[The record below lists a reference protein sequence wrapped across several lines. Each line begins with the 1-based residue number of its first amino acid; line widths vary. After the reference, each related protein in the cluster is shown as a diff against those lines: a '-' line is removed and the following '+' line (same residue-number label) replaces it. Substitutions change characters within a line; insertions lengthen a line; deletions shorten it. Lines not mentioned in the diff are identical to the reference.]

1 MTSDSIARGQR
12 AAREFAEVEAAFDAV
27 REAAIKRLFD
37 TKISEG
43 EQRERLYLAVQNLG
57 AVRKAIR
64 LVIDDGHMQQAADTA
79 AQTIAQGEP
88 V

>member
-1 MTSDSIARGQR
+1 MSTDSIARGQR

-27 REAAIKRLFD
+27 REAAVKRLFD

-43 EQRERLYLAVQNLG
+43 EQRERLYLAVQNLD

-64 LVIDDGHMQQAADTA
+64 LAVC
-79 AQTIAQGEP
+79 
-88 V
+88 